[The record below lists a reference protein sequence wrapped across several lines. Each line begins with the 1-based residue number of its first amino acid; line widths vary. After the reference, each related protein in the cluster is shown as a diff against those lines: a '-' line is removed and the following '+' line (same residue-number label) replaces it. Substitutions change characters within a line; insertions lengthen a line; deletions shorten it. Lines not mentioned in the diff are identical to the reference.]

1 MPAWSLITLDEIR
14 AEAAVARVEAAFS
27 TDQGDIEAHF
37 TRIRTSIV
45 AEIRSKIGAN
55 PANPIDST
63 ANTVP
68 PEWVGYAALRILARM
83 LSRAGQDGE
92 GMPYR
97 LTEDQRKELERRE
110 RDLDLVAEGKL
121 PVSLPNTAASAPEVG
136 STAPNLVTG
145 GRTRVFDRD
154 GMDGL

>member
-1 MPAWSLITLDEIR
+1 MPAWTAITLDEIR

-37 TRIRTSIV
+37 GRIRTNIV

-55 PANPIDST
+55 PANAIDSAT
-63 ANTVP
+63 DTVP

-83 LSRAGQDGE
+83 LARAGMDGE
-92 GMPYR
+92 GAPYK
-97 LTEDQRKELERRE
+97 LTEDQRKELDRRE
-110 RDLDLVAEGKL
+110 NDLDLVAEGKL
-121 PVSLPNTAASAPEVG
+121 PVSLPTTAATAPEVG
-136 STAPNLVTG
+136 STAPNLIMG
-145 GRTRVFDRD
+145 GRTREFSRD